1 MLYRID
7 KNTLIDLPKWKCRP
21 EFAEYYKAKR
31 FNRND
36 VDLLRKLKDRCD
48 RIEAKHKAKSEKMRA
63 IVSDY
68 WQNADE
74 NRYLKNHS
82 KPIDAFDMKGNFLG
96 TFVSSNSA
104 AKHLNLDGRRIRKCA
119 AGERLSTN
127 GYMFRPHQDNPHKIK
142 PYKSNERKPRRIIGV
157 FIDGG
162 TKEWANVRAAA
173 RYFGCGVNNV
183 YKNIRNK
190 TTLHGYSLK
199 FKAR

>member
-7 KNTLIDLPKWKCRP
+7 NNTLIDLPKWKCCQ

-48 RIEAKHKAKSEKMRA
+48 RIEAKHRARSEKMRA

-68 WQNADE
+68 WHNADDK
-74 NRYLKNHS
+74 RYKAQHA
-82 KPIDAFDMKGNFLG
+82 KQIDAFDMDGNFLF
-96 TFVSSNSA
+96 TFVSSGLA
-104 AKHLNLDGRRIRKCA
+104 AKRLNLNATRIRQCCTGK
-119 AGERLSTN
+119 RLST
-127 GYMFRPHQDNPHKIK
+127 GGFMFREHQHNPRKIK
-142 PYKSNERKPRRIIGV
+142 PYKNNVRKPRRIIGI
-157 FIDGG
+157 FIDGE

-173 RYFGCGVNNV
+173 RFFGCGVNNV

-190 TTLHGYSLK
+190 TTLRGYSLK